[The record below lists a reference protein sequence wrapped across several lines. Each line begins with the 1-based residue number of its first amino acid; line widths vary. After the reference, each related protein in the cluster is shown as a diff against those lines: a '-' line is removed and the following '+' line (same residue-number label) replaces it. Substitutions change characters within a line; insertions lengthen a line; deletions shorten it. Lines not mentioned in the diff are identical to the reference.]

1 MKVTWGWTSARRLH
15 VLLCSGQASTRT
27 LKTLLADVLRATCF
41 VQASES
47 LTPQPVPLYAYQK
60 VGADIF
66 TLHGN
71 DYLLVVDYFSKFP
84 EYVQLTSKSAACIIQ
99 HLKDIFARHGIPE
112 TLMADNNPFN
122 SFAMRQFA
130 ETWGFQ
136 IVTSSPRYP
145 KSNGQAER
153 FVQTIKQ
160 LMRKAVE
167 SKQDV
172 AIALLQYRN

>member
-84 EYVQLTSKSAACIIQ
+84 EYVQLTSKSADCIIQ

-112 TLMADNNPFN
+112 TLMAG
-122 SFAMRQFA
+122 RQQSVQQFCHA
-130 ETWGFQ
+130 SVCQNMGFPDRHFK
-136 IVTSSPRYP
+136 SSLPDIP
-145 KSNGQAER
+145 VSH
-153 FVQTIKQ
+153 
-160 LMRKAVE
+160 
-167 SKQDV
+167 
-172 AIALLQYRN
+172 